1 MILIPVLF
9 ALIGL
14 GLAVLVNY
22 LADVLPYTR
31 RFTRPACPH
40 CETPFPTRDYLLMRN
55 CRKCGERRSNRS
67 FIVLLLG
74 LPAALYVGLTAPKLG
89 VPLGLLLLT
98 YLAVV
103 FVIDLEHRAILHET
117 SYFGAVLGL
126 ICGTYLWSVPQ
137 GKTLLQGFTTSLLGG
152 IAGFV
157 IMYGLYLLGELFAR
171 WLSRRRG
178 EPVDEVALG
187 FGDVNLTG
195 VLGLVLGW
203 PAILLGLFFAI
214 LASGIASLIIVVY
227 SMSVKKYQAFM
238 AIPYA
243 PFLIFGAVLLLYR
256 P

>member
-1 MILIPVLF
+1 M
-9 ALIGL
+9 
-14 GLAVLVNY
+14 AVLVNY

-31 RFTRPACPH
+31 RLTRPSCPH
-40 CETPFPTRDYLLMRN
+40 CEAPLATPDYLFMRN
-55 CRKCGERRSNRS
+55 CRNCGRRRSNRAFS
-67 FIVLLLG
+67 VLLLG
-74 LPAALYVGLTAPKLG
+74 IPAALYVWLTVPKLG
-89 VPLGLLLLT
+89 VPLGLILLT
-98 YLAVV
+98 YLEVV
-103 FVIDLEHRAILHET
+103 FVIDMEHRAILHET

-137 GKTLLQGFTTSLLGG
+137 GKTLLQGLTTSLLGG
-152 IAGFV
+152 IAGFASMFV
-157 IMYGLYLLGELFAR
+157 LYLLGGLFVR

-214 LASGIASLIIVVY
+214 IASGIASIIIVIF
-227 SMSVKKYQAFM
+227 SLATRKYQAFM

-243 PFLIFGAVLLLYR
+243 PFLIFGAALLLYR
-256 P
+256 PR